1 MSKLKRAFQ
10 DPTFQQLLLML
21 DPHLQASCPVF
32 SFDLQ
37 NHKYP
42 SLYIYIHTYIYIFLS
57 IYIYRH
63 IYIYI
68 YRYSVP
74 GKCSG
79 IPLIQELV
87 DFVNSRRPSSGS
99 VLEVSGLH

>member
-42 SLYIYIHTYIYIFLS
+42 PLSIYTHIYIYISFYL
-57 IYIYRH
+57 YIYRH
-63 IYIYI
+63 IYI

>member
-42 SLYIYIHTYIYIFLS
+42 SLSLYIYIHTHIYIYFFLS

-68 YRYSVP
+68 DIVY
-74 GKCSG
+74 
-79 IPLIQELV
+79 L
-87 DFVNSRRPSSGS
+87 GS
-99 VLEVSGLH
+99 ARASH